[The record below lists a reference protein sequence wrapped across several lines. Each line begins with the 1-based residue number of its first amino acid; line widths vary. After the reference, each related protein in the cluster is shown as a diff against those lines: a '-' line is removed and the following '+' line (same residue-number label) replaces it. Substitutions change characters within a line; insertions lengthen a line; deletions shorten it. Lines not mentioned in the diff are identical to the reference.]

1 MGCVGKLIEE
11 QSATRRETVTHKL
24 SLGTGLCSA
33 RQTCKRHP
41 ERGVPTLQQG
51 NRRRA
56 HRRSRLCTA
65 IRGARRN
72 EPRPSTL
79 PGKALGVEPGRL
91 ILRDA
96 GRKDLRLPRACR
108 RLKAF
113 ETGERRRQCI
123 RSLQSRFFR
132 YLLPCKQEAEEVP
145 RSDGLDLGAQ
155 ALDRIMVDA
164 GKQPAVAP
172 LLVIESLNK
181 SSAQNGALDLQ
192 CRKRALECRRF
203 KPERRRQPGLR
214 HRAEAFQPSAQDF
227 DQRLLLRPH
236 RLRLIQRG
244 RNVRLAPCLW
254 PYGVELVQAL
264 GRNPE
269 RSLGS
274 FHVRGAFLLC
284 QR

>member
-41 ERGVPTLQQG
+41 ERGVATLQQG
-51 NRRRA
+51 DRRGT
-56 HRRSRLCTA
+56 HWRSRLCAA
-65 IRGARRN
+65 IRRARRN
-72 EPRPSTL
+72 EPRPGAV
-79 PGKALGVEPGRL
+79 PGKALGVEPSRL
-91 ILRDA
+91 ILCDA

-155 ALDRIMVDA
+155 ALDRVMVDA
-164 GKQPAVAP
+164 GEQPAVAP
-172 LLVIESLNK
+172 LFLVESLNK
-181 SSAQNGALDLQ
+181 SSSQNGAFDLQ
-192 CRKRALECRRF
+192 RR
-203 KPERRRQPGLR
+203 E
-214 HRAEAFQPSAQDF
+214 
-227 DQRLLLRPH
+227 
-236 RLRLIQRG
+236 
-244 RNVRLAPCLW
+244 
-254 PYGVELVQAL
+254 
-264 GRNPE
+264 
-269 RSLGS
+269 
-274 FHVRGAFLLC
+274 GAFE
-284 QR
+284 RT